1 MVKIHLALI
10 PRIPGEGSSSQGK
23 SISKLRLISV
33 SDGKRVNIPVLSVFR
48 YHLRGD
54 AVGYVSRLLDCGSS
68 IKKEGAGKSTPSL
81 TSMYEH
87 GVRLTPGRNDKI
99 HTDEKSFVGRNAGN
113 RTINR
118 HRWTGKAN

>member
-1 MVKIHLALI
+1 MVKFHLALI
-10 PRIPGEGSSSQGK
+10 PRFPGEGSSSQGK

-33 SDGKRVNIPVLSVFR
+33 SDGKRVNIPVLPVFR
-48 YHLRGD
+48 YHLRRD

-68 IKKEGAGKSTPSL
+68 TKREGAGKSTPSL
-81 TSMYEH
+81 TSMYEY
-87 GVRLTPGRNDKI
+87 GVPIYRDRNDKI
-99 HTDEKSFVGRNAGN
+99 HTDEKSFVGRKTGN